1 MLQSMVSNTVGLK
14 AASMRNYIQ
23 RVLSK
28 CIPSNLSGQCKTDG
42 IFKLISDGTHYDR
55 FVVSYMNANSNV
67 QRVTYV
73 VCVDNA
79 AEVKFIFEFLTLRM
93 EQSTYCYS
101 SKQAILMRPHQD
113 LLESCQLLNVYY
125 ESILYG
131 TLTFIV
137 EVHKLFVA
145 IWIYTKK
152 KQLIMS
158 IYFRWNCSQAVTTAR
173 HTVLFEDNCFWYVY
187 PQAVDA
193 KFRCENILRMSKD
206 FATRSVDNIAATD
219 AD

>member
-1 MLQSMVSNTVGLK
+1 
-14 AASMRNYIQ
+14 
-23 RVLSK
+23 
-28 CIPSNLSGQCKTDG
+28 
-42 IFKLISDGTHYDR
+42 
-55 FVVSYMNANSNV
+55 MNANSNV
-67 QRVTYV
+67 QSHFMLTMPQKSTSLFLNFLHLWWNKVHISTLPSKLSWWDWSRSARVMPI
-73 VCVDNA
+73 
-79 AEVKFIFEFLTLRM
+79 VKCLPR
-93 EQSTYCYS
+93 
-101 SKQAILMRPHQD
+101 
-113 LLESCQLLNVYY
+113 
-125 ESILYG
+125 SISYG